1 MTDKGKVRIPIY
13 LDLKDVE
20 VPFIESLDRKQSHQ
34 VIVDIDCEQADVD
47 FTVDVVTD
55 LAISVSE
62 EVAADE
68 GEKKPM
74 LQFWAFGK
82 PNYVHPDQ
90 VVAAL
95 ATEPPARIIE
105 IMGRALAEARKM
117 AAGADELLDSPCTH
131 EGDCGCSEAQID
143 MDALTGRDADW
154 GPVTVENGPDLA
166 SALRECWCGH
176 EPRMHTP
183 QDGCI
188 AHVYVDA
195 LAAEQCECVAYNT
208 ADWTTPKG
216 ILRLEKLVKKQARS
230 DCDGCGHVLSA
241 HNGGEAYNVCLP
253 GFPNE
258 GCMACTMNEKEK

>member
-55 LAISVSE
+55 LAISVAE

-68 GEKKPM
+68 TEVGLIEVAGYGNRIM
-74 LQFWAFGK
+74 S
-82 PNYVHPDQ
+82 HPDQ
-90 VVAAL
+90 IVRAL
-95 ATEPPARIIE
+95 ATEPPVRIVE

-131 EGDCGCSEAQID
+131 EGDCGCPDGQ
-143 MDALTGRDADW
+143 
-154 GPVTVENGPDLA
+154 VEL
-166 SALRECWCGH
+166 
-176 EPRMHTP
+176 
-183 QDGCI
+183 
-188 AHVYVDA
+188 
-195 LAAEQCECVAYNT
+195 
-208 ADWTTPKG
+208 DWTTPKG
-216 ILRLEKLVKKQARS
+216 ILRLEKTVKKQARS
-230 DCDGCGHVLSA
+230 DCDGCGHALSA
-241 HNGGEAYNVCLP
+241 HNDGEAYNVCLP

>member
-1 MTDKGKVRIPIY
+1 MTDGERAVQMVRLQGI
-13 LDLKDVE
+13 LDFLVE
-20 VPFIESLDRKQSHQ
+20 QTMDQDEMRAFIAGLDER
-34 VIVDIDCEQADVD
+34 QADVD
-47 FTVDVVTD
+47 FTVDLVTD

-131 EGDCGCSEAQID
+131 EGDCGCPDGQ
-143 MDALTGRDADW
+143 
-154 GPVTVENGPDLA
+154 VEL
-166 SALRECWCGH
+166 
-176 EPRMHTP
+176 
-183 QDGCI
+183 
-188 AHVYVDA
+188 
-195 LAAEQCECVAYNT
+195 
-208 ADWTTPKG
+208 DWTTPKG
-216 ILRLEKLVKKQARS
+216 ILRLEKTVKKQARS
-230 DCDGCGHVLSA
+230 DCDGCGHALSA